1 MIVRTVIIA
10 LLLSATAAA
19 QTTPTFVPVAPGSPV
34 ARQLVALDGLA
45 HARWEAVASKKL
57 VGTGNGRD
65 FYQWYLS
72 IYAPRAGAYRI
83 RYQSPRNGGP
93 LERVAQA
100 NGAKM
105 WFPVQDLKIV
115 GAAQLMRKHYEQ
127 LVVSS
132 HAMAADCGSATVTVF
147 TAGTAGRAVPAV
159 TVTNSC
165 DLAVK
170 IVNQPDGPVLEL
182 RGPYYGAGAPL
193 CCPTNAK
200 ATAVLGYRHGKWSET
215 PNYFKVEGGPL
226 GDERRRYIRK
236 TPNWVRGCGACAA
249 ASRPIAMTRRVSS
262 GSMMPSSHSRAVE

>member
-10 LLLSATAAA
+10 LLLSASASA
-19 QTTPTFVPVAPGSPV
+19 QASLSFVPVAPGNPV
-34 ARQLVALDGLA
+34 SHQLFALDGLA
-45 HARWEAVASKKL
+45 HDPWQAVASKKL
-57 VGTGNGRD
+57 VGSGNGRD

-100 NGAKM
+100 AGAKM
-105 WFPVQDLKIV
+105 WFPAQDLKIV

-147 TAGTAGRAVPAV
+147 TAGTASRAVPAV

-165 DLAVK
+165 DLSVK
-170 IVNQPDGPVLEL
+170 IVNQADGQVLEL
-182 RGPYYGAGAPL
+182 HGPYYGANAPL
-193 CCPTNAK
+193 CCPTKAK
-200 ATAVLGYRHGKWSET
+200 ATAVLTYRHGTWSET
-215 PNYFKVEGGPL
+215 PNYFKVSGGTA
-226 GDERRRYIRK
+226 GR
-236 TPNWVRGCGACAA
+236 
-249 ASRPIAMTRRVSS
+249 
-262 GSMMPSSHSRAVE
+262 

>member
-10 LLLSATAAA
+10 LLLSPAATA
-19 QTTPTFVPVAPGSPV
+19 QTTLTFVPVAPGSPV
-34 ARQLVALDGLA
+34 AHQLAALDGLA
-45 HARWEAVASKKL
+45 HDRWQAVASKKL
-57 VGTGNGRD
+57 VGSDNGRD

-72 IYAPRAGAYRI
+72 IYAPRAGAYRV

-100 NGAKM
+100 AGAKM

-132 HAMAADCGSATVTVF
+132 HAMAADCGPAAVTVF

-165 DLAVK
+165 DLSVK
-170 IVNQPDGPVLEL
+170 IVDQPDGPVLEL
-182 RGPYYGAGAPL
+182 HGPYYGDNAAL

-200 ATAVLGYRHGKWSET
+200 ATAVLSYRHGKWSET
-215 PNYFKVEGGPL
+215 PNYFKVEGGTA
-226 GDERRRYIRK
+226 GR
-236 TPNWVRGCGACAA
+236 
-249 ASRPIAMTRRVSS
+249 
-262 GSMMPSSHSRAVE
+262 